1 MAESGSR
8 RKPSGVAQVDARR
21 HSARVAAALALLAV
35 LATGAG
41 LVLGARGDA
50 GAGASTAGS
59 TLRATW
65 IDLDGDGALERGPG
79 EPLSDRTDLAPAAR
93 AGRVLATLGQI
104 TDIHVRDEESPARV
118 AFLDRLGGPFT
129 PTFRPQE
136 TLTTQAFAAGL
147 RALDRDRPDLLLV
160 TGDITDNATQT
171 EYDQALAVLRP
182 GARVDPDTGAPGY
195 DGPQQATN
203 PDPAYYRPDV
213 DPPVERGLLERA
225 QAPFTAPR
233 RRAPWLAIPGNHD
246 LLAAGEVTPTAA
258 TNAVA
263 VGSRTL
269 VRPREGLDVP
279 RDPRGA
285 SAAVEALVAG
295 GELPGK
301 TARIAP
307 DPRRRFLTP
316 AEGRARLR
324 AASALAATP
333 ADPAAPGLSAVRD
346 VGDRVRVVTL
356 DFDQAGEGAGG
367 VASGAHVAFLRRAL
381 QTAGTRWVLV
391 ASHQPLTKA
400 RGGERLLEVLDRA
413 PRVLAALAGDTHHH
427 RVRARS
433 SAAGGYFLVE
443 TGALADFPQQARTM
457 RVRETEDGGAVLET
471 WVVDTSGAGRVGALA
486 DIARELA
493 FLDAQGGRPGGNRE
507 RRSDRNV
514 RLFKAAPGG
523 S

>member
-1 MAESGSR
+1 MSTR
-8 RKPSGVAQVDARR
+8 RVDAQAQG
-21 HSARVAAALALLAV
+21 HSAGSGRRLGALLALLA
-35 LATGAG
+35 LAAAGAG
-41 LVLGARGDA
+41 LSFGARGDA
-50 GAGASTAGS
+50 DAGASAGGS

-65 IDLDGDGALERGPG
+65 IDPDGDGALERGPG
-79 EPLSDRTDLAPAAR
+79 EPLRDRTDLAPAAR

-147 RALDRDRPDLLLV
+147 RALDRERPDLLLV
-160 TGDITDNATQT
+160 TGDITDNATEA

-182 GARVDPDTGAPGY
+182 GARVDPDTGARGY
-195 DGPQQATN
+195 EGPQQATN

-213 DPPVERGLLERA
+213 DPPVQRGLLERA

-233 RRAPWLAIPGNHD
+233 QRAPWLPIPGNHD

-258 TNAVA
+258 TDAVA

-285 SAAVEALVAG
+285 SAAVQALVAG
-295 GELPGK
+295 GELPGM

-324 AASALAATP
+324 SASALARVAR
-333 ADPAAPGLSAVRD
+333 DPAAPGLSTVRD
-346 VGDRVRVVTL
+346 VGERVRVVTL
-356 DFDQAGEGAGG
+356 DFDQTGEGAGG
-367 VASGAHVAFLRRAL
+367 VPSDAHVALLRRAL

-400 RGGERLLEVLDRA
+400 RGGERLLEVLDRS
-413 PRVLAALAGDTHHH
+413 PRVLATLAGDTHHH
-427 RVRARS
+427 RVRARR

-443 TGALADFPQQARTM
+443 TGALADFPQQARTL
-457 RVRETEDGGAVLET
+457 RVRETAGGGAVLET
-471 WVVDTSGAGRVGALA
+471 WVVDTAGVGRVGALA
-486 DIARELA
+486 DIARDLA